1 MYSFTLSLHLPGSL
15 SEEGRNVLLQS
26 LEKKVHN
33 EYEPDAICYSI
44 IVYLNEVCEYRLFL
58 VFTAELVVKI
68 ATQAGPLRLNLD

>member
-1 MYSFTLSLHLPGSL
+1 M
-15 SEEGRNVLLQS
+15 QS
-26 LEKKVHN
+26 LERKVHN

-68 ATQAGPLRLNLD
+68 ATQAGHLRLNLD